1 MKVWIVCEGEG
12 LPVKE
17 NERLWRMGIL
27 ADYLSKHDHDVLWWT
42 SSFDHGSKKYLVDK
56 TTEFEKNEHEKLILL
71 HSKIAYKK
79 NVSISRIIYHN
90 ILASEFGKLNEKY
103 DTPDIILCAWAT
115 QQFAKKCVQY
125 GKRHHIPVIIDI
137 RDPWPDY
144 FLRVFPKGTKWL
156 GKIVLYPM
164 HYDAAKTLGKCDAI
178 TGVVPV
184 YVEWGLRLAK
194 RKTTELDRHIFLS
207 NFKVDNQVPISE
219 ELVKWWE
226 DKGVSDKTWNLCLIG
241 TLSQQGDYDTLIKA
255 CINIS
260 NTNKDFRLIIAGDG
274 DEKERLVRLSENC
287 NQIIFA
293 GWINK
298 DKMNS
303 LMRMSKCGAYSY
315 KNSDGFKD
323 TISNK
328 IVQYF
333 SAGLPVISSLDGLS
347 KELLNKYDSG
357 LTYEEGNPES
367 CERAINFLISNDD
380 KRIEMGK
387 NSDKLFNDYF
397 ETTIVSEQFIQLF
410 NDVIKKYSGDLR

>member
-56 TTEFEKNEHEKLILL
+56 TTEFKKNEHEKLILL

-164 HYDAAKTLGKCDAI
+164 HYDAVQTLKKADVI
-178 TGVVPV
+178 IGVVPSV
-184 YVEWGLRLAK
+184 VQWGLNLAG
-194 RKTTELDRHIFLS
+194 RKANKQDRHIFLS
-207 NFKVDNQVPISE
+207 NNKIDKNASMSE
-219 ELVKWWE
+219 ELLKWWE
-226 DKGVSDKTWNLCLIG
+226 EQGITDKTWNLCLIG
-241 TLSQQGDYDTLIKA
+241 TLSNQGDYDTLISAGKKIA
-255 CINIS
+255 D
-260 NTNKDFRLIIAGDG
+260 KYPDFRLILAGDG
-274 DEKERLVRLSENC
+274 DEKERLQKLCDDSH
-287 NQIIFA
+287 QIVFP
-293 GWINK
+293 GWI
-298 DKMNS
+298 DREKMNS
-303 LMRMSKCGAYSY
+303 LMRLSKCGAFSY
-315 KNSDGFKD
+315 KNSNGFKD
-323 TISNK
+323 SVSNK
-328 IVQYF
+328 LIQYF
-333 SAGLPVISSLDGLS
+333 SCGLPVISSLEGLS
-347 KELLNKYDSG
+347 KDLIKEYNTGVLYKEGDIDG
-357 LTYEEGNPES
+357 CYEAIDFMIKNES
-367 CERAINFLISNDD
+367 VRYQ
-380 KRIEMGK
+380 MGI
-387 NSDKLFNDYF
+387 NSDTLFDEKFDSQKVCEQFLDLFNEVINNYF
-397 ETTIVSEQFIQLF
+397 GE
-410 NDVIKKYSGDLR
+410 